1 MGVLRLPEIPAGAN
15 PYEVIYERFHNALN
29 PLPSPGFA
37 ARLYVL
43 WGLMG
48 YGIIISFVYL
58 CTMAVEYRRRE
69 KRFWLWKLVTRPN
82 GRYIVGNQHAL
93 FAVFSFIGCA
103 VFLGYVINFRRVAIL
118 QRYQQRAYFWRCLI
132 WSVRDQVW
140 DFVSECSNPLDLYRV
155 PLIIHAWISSWSN
168 LQAAVLSSQKATK
181 RHLLSPR
188 FANSFYI
195 VGLVIILVPV
205 IVLNVYTSFAWR
217 HAWEY
222 GLGLRTVLLARSI
235 TSGGDTPDQA
245 SAVVQPMLDELNDKL
260 DFFLDMIRSG
270 FGVYVLAMLVIIAVN
285 LGGLGLLFTLRRQI
299 KFNTRRLSTQIRTT
313 TLGTRSSVHGL
324 PVAGPVGESTV
335 SSTPP
340 DSPDPPHPL
349 SPDPNHLNSPPPQK
363 TLLKHVF
370 FAKQGNE
377 DDENKGMSM
386 SALKHA
392 AEDTAPASASQRQQ
406 AKQLLALKKVEWD
419 LFVFLGAIVLMAT
432 LFLAL
437 SLWLTISPLSV
448 FRSWMTMEVSFFLV
462 PWMYLVGV
470 DVSLTFLLINSLRHL
485 LSSDSRFANAV
496 GIRSRPLNRRASVT
510 GLTTSD
516 ELESMSYSRP
526 ARIGAEDALEPLS
539 EEEEDAHNRQGVRI
553 HVAVETQVVEEESG
567 PDDVDLHAYR
577 RV

>member
-1 MGVLRLPEIPAGAN
+1 MGILQLPEIPADVN
-15 PYEVIYERFHNALN
+15 PYAFVYELIHAVFNR
-29 PLPSPGFA
+29 LPSPGFA

-93 FAVFSFIGCA
+93 FAVFSFVGCA
-103 VFLGYVINFRRVAIL
+103 VFLGYVINFRRVVIL
-118 QRYQQRAYFWRCLI
+118 QQYQQRAYFWRCLI
-132 WSVRDQVW
+132 W
-140 DFVSECSNPLDLYRV
+140 V

-205 IVLNVYTSFAWR
+205 LVLNVYTSFAWR
-217 HAWEY
+217 HTWEY
-222 GLGLRTVLLARSI
+222 GLGLRTVLLSRSI
-235 TSGGDTPDQA
+235 TSGNDTPEQA
-245 SAVVQPMLDELNDKL
+245 SAVIQPLLDELNDKL

-324 PVAGPVGESTV
+324 PVAGPVGESAV

-386 SALKHA
+386 SVLKHA

-406 AKQLLALKKVEWD
+406 AKQLLALKKIEWD

-437 SLWLTISPLSV
+437 SLWLAISPLSV
-448 FRSWMTMEVSFFLV
+448 FRSWTTMEVSFFLV